1 MRMFKRNQKWYVEF
15 NDHLERVRRL
25 ALYPD
30 KMASRSFA
38 EKVVRLCMFRQAGEV
53 PDTQLNLWLE
63 QLPRKMLDK
72 LVKIGIVDKRR
83 VAAGMPLLDHLDD
96 YEKVLTANGRSEKH
110 ISHVIYRAKRVITEC
125 KFYFW
130 PDVASSKVQQYLSKL
145 HDNGRGLSAQTV
157 SFYAQSFKQFCRWMY
172 FDGRA
177 SECPVANYSIG
188 RVNDKTRHRR
198 ALTVDEISRL
208 LELTEKSK
216 EIVYGVFGVERSLI
230 YRLALETGLR
240 ANEIK
245 NLKISDFDFNNKVP
259 TVTVQAMYS
268 KRRQT
273 DVLPLRLETV
283 LMLKDKLDFTCKL
296 PMVDAFNTPHVSNFC
311 KMYAYDRKNAHISY
325 KDNTGGVSDFHGLR
339 HTFIT
344 MMAKSGIHPKMAQ
357 TLARHSDINL
367 TMNRYTHIMLE
378 DQVTALNKLPSY
390 STDKSDI
397 KIA

>member
-1 MRMFKRNQKWYVEF
+1 
-15 NDHLERVRRL
+15 
-25 ALYPD
+25 
-30 KMASRSFA
+30 
-38 EKVVRLCMFRQAGEV
+38 
-53 PDTQLNLWLE
+53 
-63 QLPRKMLDK
+63 
-72 LVKIGIVDKRR
+72 
-83 VAAGMPLLDHLDD
+83 
-96 YEKVLTANGRSEKH
+96 
-110 ISHVIYRAKRVITEC
+110 
-125 KFYFW
+125 
-130 PDVASSKVQQYLSKL
+130 
-145 HDNGRGLSAQTV
+145 
-157 SFYAQSFKQFCRWMY
+157 MY

-198 ALTVDEISRL
+198 ALTIDEISRL

-216 EIVYGVFGVERSLI
+216 EIVYGVSGVERSLI

-273 DVLPLRLETV
+273 DILPLRPETV

-311 KMYAYDRKNAHISY
+311 KMYAYDRKNAHIPY

-390 STDKSDI
+390 NKNKSDI